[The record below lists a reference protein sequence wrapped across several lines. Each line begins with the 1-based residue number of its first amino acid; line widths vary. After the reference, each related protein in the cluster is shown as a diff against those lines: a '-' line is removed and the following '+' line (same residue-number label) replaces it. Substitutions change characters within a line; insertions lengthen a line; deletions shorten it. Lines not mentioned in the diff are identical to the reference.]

1 MVARPAQVIEL
12 VIYRLTSTLPL
23 GGGKSLIVDYR
34 GHPARFDETGAHG
47 GVPLPGLAP
56 LGEADV
62 KFVRYAGLFEKLQV
76 DSVDGDSVPI
86 ALLHLERAGGGAGN
100 ISILR
105 LQTRVKGDDPAPAPK
120 RARAGGAPARVY
132 EYVNAGMLY
141 AALREHVI
149 PQCLGRTPM
158 PTHAGHEVSMLVAL
172 IGLSGTDFTR
182 GLPLVSGKTIYD
194 LLPSLWLRL
203 AVAYDPATRQL
214 DPRTALNTV
223 VATIYQRKFE
233 KHAKRAGNSLDS
245 VMEALRG
252 SSLSERTRG
261 MLPSAE
267 TLHCTVRNTNWL
279 LRYWG
284 EEAYPDPVQ
293 PQFGFVRD
301 GAAVRFEA

>member
-1 MVARPAQVIEL
+1 VVARPAQVIEL
-12 VIYRLTSTLPL
+12 AIYRLTSTLPL
-23 GGGKSLIVDYR
+23 GGGKALIVDYR
-34 GHPARFDETGAHG
+34 GHPVRYDERGAHKG
-47 GVPLPGLAP
+47 AEMTGLAA

-62 KFVRYAGLFEKLQV
+62 KFPRYAGLFEKLQV

-86 ALLHLERAGGGAGN
+86 ALLHLERSGSAGN

-105 LQTRVKGDDPAPAPK
+105 LQTRLKGEEPAPK
-120 RARAGGAPARVY
+120 RARTDAGGGSKRVY

-141 AALREHVI
+141 AALRTVVI

-203 AVAYDPATRQL
+203 AVAYDPRTRQL

-233 KHAKRAGNSLDS
+233 RHTKRAGNSLDS